1 MQTAAKLSNN
11 MLFSKVRTVFI
22 FLRKK
27 LKKPLRNRKFFV
39 NLSLCNQKKSSKMNR
54 ILFLFL
60 YIFPLYLF
68 AQEKIYIDG
77 EGNTTVKEKAK
88 YYRVISEKGGHYH
101 VKDFFLSGKLQMDA
115 YTTRKKFRSIEEL
128 VGKFTFYFENGKV
141 EIQGEEE
148 NGNLS
153 YRVYDEKGRLD
164 TFYKKEGEN
173 TYIETYNYAD
183 NAYVKD
189 KKEFNVAYFQENAK
203 VKKRIQFDD
212 DMKKARIES
221 DYDEN
226 DNVNIKYYDEEGKL
240 IGSRYIKESEAQAG
254 IEVDY
259 YHYPTEVKTITQW
272 DAIGNIVDEKTYYR
286 SRKLF
291 SDRKNQQEDVLVT
304 FFDPKGKKMGE
315 LIYKYNEPYAGEAY
329 TLDDEG
335 HIEEKS
341 TYKLGYIEQSIA
353 YYKNGN
359 IKQQTDYSIH
369 HDIDKITYYNKN
381 KKIIKGELFF
391 KEGACYEGYLYNDLE
406 KNDSYILYNKG
417 EFAGI
422 KQIDENNILRY
433 YKEKQKNGQINA
445 EIYNEKGEK
454 EYIYTIIE
462 NKNENTDTIDTVV
475 NFKQYE
481 KGKEINSGS
490 IKNKILQKGSIKLKN
505 KWNEK
510 LQYFYVVKDRK
521 IIMDYILNDKVLKT
535 TELNTDFSDFGENY
549 LNHIE
554 EFIITEDSFEPYV
567 MLPSYIFDTNNNP
580 ILEH

>member
-1 MQTAAKLSNN
+1 M
-11 MLFSKVRTVFI
+11 
-22 FLRKK
+22 
-27 LKKPLRNRKFFV
+27 
-39 NLSLCNQKKSSKMNR
+39 
-54 ILFLFL
+54 
-60 YIFPLYLF
+60 
-68 AQEKIYIDG
+68 
-77 EGNTTVKEKAK
+77 
-88 YYRVISEKGGHYH
+88 
-101 VKDFFLSGKLQMDA
+101 
-115 YTTRKKFRSIEEL
+115 
-128 VGKFTFYFENGKV
+128 
-141 EIQGEEE
+141 
-148 NGNLS
+148 
-153 YRVYDEKGRLD
+153 
-164 TFYKKEGEN
+164 
-173 TYIETYNYAD
+173 
-183 NAYVKD
+183 
-189 KKEFNVAYFQENAK
+189 
-203 VKKRIQFDD
+203 
-212 DMKKARIES
+212 
-221 DYDEN
+221 
-226 DNVNIKYYDEEGKL
+226 
-240 IGSRYIKESEAQAG
+240 
-254 IEVDY
+254 DY

-291 SDRKNQQEDVLVT
+291 SDRKNQKEDVLIT

-341 TYKLGYIEQSIA
+341 TYKLGHIEQSIA

-391 KEGACYEGYLYNDLE
+391 KEGVCYEGYLYNDLE

-462 NKNENTDTIDTVV
+462 NKNENTDTIDTVI

-510 LQYFYVVKDRK
+510 LQYFYVAKDKK
-521 IIMDYILNDKVLKT
+521 IIMDYILNNKILKT
-535 TELNTDFSDFGENY
+535 TELNTDFSDFVENY